1 MEIVQ
6 KSTSLFNE
14 WVDTK
19 PWRLLT
25 KPTPSLFD
33 SLFPK
38 THVLLKVFASLVMVG
53 VLIASGRLTFYLPD
67 NPVPITFQTTAVL
80 LTGGLFGG
88 RWGLFTIILY
98 YLLGMTGLGVF
109 KDGSGGFTYATQ
121 SMTTGYLLGFVLA
134 TPLVGFLSRRGWN
147 KSKIIWPMLLGN
159 LIIYLPGLLWLY
171 VNHEPN
177 GIGFSWPKGG
187 ELFSKGMYPFIPG
200 DLVKLM
206 LASIFI
212 AGSWTIVE
220 RKKKQ

>member
-1 MEIVQ
+1 MEIVE
-6 KSTSLFNE
+6 KSTNIFNE
-14 WVDTK
+14 WVNTK

-25 KPTPSLFD
+25 KPSPSLFD

-38 THVLLKVFASLVMVG
+38 AHILLKVFASLVMVG
-53 VLIASGRLTFYLPD
+53 VLVFAGRLTFYLPD
-67 NPVPITFQTTAVL
+67 NPVPITFQTAAVL
-80 LTGGLFGG
+80 FAGGLFGG
-88 RWGLFTIILY
+88 RWGLFTIIAY
-98 YLLGMTGLGVF
+98 YVLGMAGLGVF
-109 KDGSGGFTYATQ
+109 KDGSGGLTYATQ

-134 TPLVGFLSRRGWN
+134 TPLVGYLSRRGWN

-159 LIIYLPGLLWLY
+159 LVIYLPGLLWLY

-177 GIGFSWPKGG
+177 GIGFSWPKSG

>member
-38 THVLLKVFASLVMVG
+38 THVLLKVIASLVMVG

-147 KSKIIWPMLLGN
+147 KSKIIWPMLL
-159 LIIYLPGLLWLY
+159 
-171 VNHEPN
+171 
-177 GIGFSWPKGG
+177 
-187 ELFSKGMYPFIPG
+187 
-200 DLVKLM
+200 
-206 LASIFI
+206 
-212 AGSWTIVE
+212 
-220 RKKKQ
+220 